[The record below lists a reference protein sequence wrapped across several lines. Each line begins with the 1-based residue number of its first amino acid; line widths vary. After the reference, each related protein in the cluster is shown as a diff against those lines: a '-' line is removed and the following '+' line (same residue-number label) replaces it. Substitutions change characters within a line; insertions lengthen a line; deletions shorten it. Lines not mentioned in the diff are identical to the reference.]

1 MSRRLSAWC
10 GACAAAWVL
19 TGCAATLSPDEDPVQ
34 IKLKEL
40 DTRLERMERV
50 TANQSLLEVANQL
63 EALRA
68 DVRAMHNEVDELNH
82 SLDASRKQQHDLYAD
97 LDARMR
103 TLEGRA
109 GGAAPGAGATAGVT
123 GESAGPAGGAA
134 AGPFAGAAGEAAE
147 KVSYQAAFD
156 LLKAGQYDQATAA
169 FQKHLATYP
178 EGAYADNAQ
187 YWLGEAY
194 YVNKA
199 FTDARTA
206 FQRVLDKYPQSRKV
220 PDALL
225 KLGYC
230 DYELKDI
237 PAAKIALKQVT
248 SKYPDSAAARPA
260 QQRLDKLDAEKL

>member
-1 MSRRLSAWC
+1 MRGRLSAWC

-50 TANQSLLEVANQL
+50 TANQSLLDVANQL

-68 DVRAMHNEVDELNH
+68 DVRAMHNDVDELNH

-109 GGAAPGAGATAGVT
+109 GGAGATAGVT
-123 GESAGPAGGAA
+123 GEGAAAAGGAA
-134 AGPFAGAAGEAAE
+134 GAGAAGEAAE

-199 FTDARTA
+199 FADARTA

-237 PAAKIALKQVT
+237 PAAKSALKQVT